1 MKNFSA
7 IAAMDPNRV
16 IGSGLKIPWHL
27 PEDFKFFK
35 ATTMGGILLMGRR
48 TFESIGRPLPG
59 RETIVLSRGEWNHP
73 GVRVLKDWKLHP
85 WNREERPVFV
95 CGGATLYQELLPY
108 CDSLYLTHVHQ
119 SASGDV
125 YFPPFESTFD
135 PGEELLRTPD
145 FHVKHY
151 RNLQPLS
158 L

>member
-1 MKNFSA
+1 MKYFTA

-35 ATTMGGILLMGRR
+35 STTMGHILLMGRR

-59 RETIVLSRGEWNHP
+59 RETIVLSRGGWDHP
-73 GVRVLKDWKLHP
+73 GVRVVADWRNGM
-85 WNREERPVFV
+85 WAEETRRVFV
-95 CGGATLYQELLPY
+95 CGGGTLYRDLLPY

-119 SASGDV
+119 PASGDV
-125 YFPPFESTFD
+125 FFPPFEADFK

-145 FHVKHY
+145 FHVVQYH
-151 RNLQPLS
+151 NLNPLDI
-158 L
+158 